1 MGILAPAFQI
11 AGIVI
16 GGEIIGKLMEEN
28 GQGGK
33 VVFIKIISYASCA
46 YIAFQAWWD
55 LVHYIMR
62 SFGV

>member
-1 MGILAPAFQI
+1 MGVLAPAFQI

-16 GGEIIGKLMEEN
+16 GSEIISKLMEEQ

-33 VVFIKIISYASCA
+33 VVFIKIVTYASCA
-46 YIAFQAWWD
+46 YIAFQSWWD
-55 LVHYIMR
+55 LIHYTMS